1 MSDVTRQPGGNPAER
16 DTQTPDARG
25 ETALGT
31 GPASGTQ
38 AGHGAGPAGGID
50 PAPGARAD
58 QGAGIRAGRDAG
70 IGADHGTGPAPGATT
85 PVPGAGADHGTG
97 TRDDVSPGLRTG
109 ATGPG
114 TRTGTGNDTGADT
127 RAEGAAGTHG
137 LLPHEECD
145 RLGQRL
151 QHAVAEF
158 VDAPRASVEEADRV
172 LEELAARFTD
182 AVAHRR
188 RTLRTSW
195 QETGEQTRA
204 TSTDTEQLRLALRD
218 YRELADRLMHV

>member
-31 GPASGTQ
+31 SPASGTQ
-38 AGHGAGPAGGID
+38 AGHGTGPAGGID
-50 PAPGARAD
+50 PAPGTRT
-58 QGAGIRAGRDAG
+58 G
-70 IGADHGTGPAPGATT
+70 HGTGPAGGATT
-85 PVPGAGADHGTG
+85 PAPGARADHGVG
-97 TRDDVSPGLRTG
+97 TRDDVTPGLRTD
-109 ATGPG
+109 ATGTG
-114 TRTGTGNDTGADT
+114 TRTGTGHDTGADT

-137 LLPHEECD
+137 LLSHEECD

>member
-1 MSDVTRQPGGNPAER
+1 MSDVTRQPGGSPAER
-16 DTQTPDARG
+16 DAQTPDARG

-31 GPASGTQ
+31 GPASGT
-38 AGHGAGPAGGID
+38 HAGPAGGIA

-58 QGAGIRAGRDAG
+58 
-70 IGADHGTGPAPGATT
+70 HGTGTGTGHDAGPAGGATTPAPGAR
-85 PVPGAGADHGTG
+85 ADHGVGSRDDVTPGLRTDATGTGTG
-97 TRDDVSPGLRTG
+97 TRTG
-109 ATGPG
+109 IGD
-114 TRTGTGNDTGADT
+114 DTG
-127 RAEGAAGTHG
+127 AEGAAGTHG

-182 AVAHRR
+182 AVTHRR
-188 RTLRTSW
+188 RTLRTAW